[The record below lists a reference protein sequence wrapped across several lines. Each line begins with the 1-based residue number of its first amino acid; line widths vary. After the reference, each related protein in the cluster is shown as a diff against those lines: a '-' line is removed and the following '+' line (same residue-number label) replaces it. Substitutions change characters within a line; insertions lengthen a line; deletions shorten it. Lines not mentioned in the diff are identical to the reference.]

1 MVLIIIWL
9 LSEFYVEASSGS
21 FLVSR
26 SYLHYL
32 ILLKVANHNLLNLTT
47 DVVASVVVTATEATA
62 AATPCNYK
70 IPKMWKF
77 LLLPTHT
84 QILPLR
90 LIIKELSPEIE
101 LIRPEKMFSGE
112 REKRITRIIKKIIS
126 KLPSVSEQAT
136 VHNFSKKM
144 HRHNFKRFMLVSV
157 AQIVQTLIE

>member
-1 MVLIIIWL
+1 MMLVGIWL
-9 LSEFYVEASSGS
+9 LSEFYVETSSGS

-84 QILPLR
+84 DT
-90 LIIKELSPEIE
+90 S
-101 LIRPEKMFSGE
+101 
-112 REKRITRIIKKIIS
+112 T
-126 KLPSVSEQAT
+126 QAYY
-136 VHNFSKKM
+136 
-144 HRHNFKRFMLVSV
+144 
-157 AQIVQTLIE
+157 

>member
-1 MVLIIIWL
+1 MMLVGIWL
-9 LSEFYVEASSGS
+9 LSEFYVETSSGS

-84 QILPLR
+84 HRYFHLGLLLKNCHQKLN
-90 LIIKELSPEIE
+90 S
-101 LIRPEKMFSGE
+101 SGRRKCSQE

-126 KLPSVSEQAT
+126 KLPSASEQAT

-157 AQIVQTLIE
+157 AQIVQTLI

>member
-1 MVLIIIWL
+1 M
-9 LSEFYVEASSGS
+9 
-21 FLVSR
+21 
-26 SYLHYL
+26 
-32 ILLKVANHNLLNLTT
+32 NLTT
-47 DVVASVVVTATEATA
+47 DVVASVVVTAT

-112 REKRITRIIKKIIS
+112 RKENY
-126 KLPSVSEQAT
+126 Q
-136 VHNFSKKM
+136 NY
-144 HRHNFKRFMLVSV
+144 
-157 AQIVQTLIE
+157 